1 MPAKSTNTSKTAKT
15 DKADKTEAKTA
26 TKKGVKVDSE
36 TAKNMKNPVKGNS
49 KTSSKTGSKT
59 QTNSKTQSKNAQ
71 NKDKKEKTE
80 KKTKKTEG
88 STKSKPGRLD
98 GVQKGDAPNKYTAF
112 IKGNFNVS
120 TAKKSLMSYIKDNLN
135 SDLGIINAQYV
146 YSAIAEF
153 ISKYVVNASG
163 KYNGRVEEK
172 ADLVVVKLENVQRAV
187 RESKD
192 FGSDIHTLNDS
203 FSHGTMDY
211 AEGFF
216 ATKKGLRE
224 FLETKVFAN
233 SNINIP
239 NETLNYVAYI
249 VKHILAMLTKTACI
263 MADCGNKKKVMIKHF
278 KYACKVHFTGE
289 LLNLLMQRVEEIDSM
304 FANKKD
310 GDQEEETEETETK
323 ESKSKNKKSSKTKK
337 AEKDETENDDKAD
350 TKEAT
355 KEATKEGTDEE
366 NDDNGEEKDE
376 EEEDEDN

>member
-1 MPAKSTNTSKTAKT
+1 MPAKSANTTKT
-15 DKADKTEAKTA
+15 DKTEAKTNN
-26 TKKGVKVDSE
+26 KKGVKVDAE
-36 TAKNMKNPVKGNS
+36 TAKNMKNPAKGNSKTTS
-49 KTSSKTGSKT
+49 KTSSKTSSK
-59 QTNSKTQSKNAQ
+59 SAQ
-71 NKDKKEKTE
+71 KAEKSEKKTE
-80 KKTKKTEG
+80 KKTKKTEKK
-88 STKSKPGRLD
+88 SDDSKTKQNRLA
-98 GVQKGDAPNKYTAF
+98 GVEKGDAPNKYTAY

-120 TAKKSLMSYIKDNLN
+120 SAKKSLMSYIKDNLN

-153 ISKYVVNASG
+153 ISKYVVSASG

-192 FGSDIHTLNDS
+192 FGSDIHALNDS
-203 FSHGTMDY
+203 FSHGVMDY

-224 FLETKVFAN
+224 FLETKVFSN

-310 GDQEEETEETETK
+310 GDQEGEQEETEETETK
-323 ESKSKNKKSSKTKK
+323 ESKGKSSGSSSKGKKSAKTEK
-337 AEKDETENDDKAD
+337 AETENDDDKED

-355 KEATKEGTDEE
+355 KEGSEKDGDKEE
-366 NDDNGEEKDE
+366 GEEGDE
-376 EEEDEDN
+376 EEEDN